1 MNNMDILFLKAA
13 LVVYFISA
21 LGYLGSL
28 YVRRVLAAKVST
40 WVLFTAFAFHTLF
53 FASRYI
59 ETGQTPVISIHET
72 LSFFAWAMAGIYL
85 AFQLKTKTRI
95 LGAFV
100 SPVTFL
106 LMIVASAG
114 LGGHVSLPGILQ
126 SNLVPIHV
134 ILAVTGEALFA
145 LASCAGAMYLIQ
157 EGLIKNKK
165 MSSFIRILPSLT
177 DLDRINHICLM
188 WGFPLLTLGVLV
200 GSIWARTAW
209 GSLWQWDPKQVWT
222 LTAWVA
228 YALLLHQRL
237 AIGWKGRKA
246 AFFSLLV
253 FTILLVSLGVINLFF
268 VTAHSFI

>member
-1 MNNMDILFLKAA
+1 MDILFLKAS
-13 LVVYFISA
+13 LVVYLISS
-21 LGYLGSL
+21 LGYICSL
-28 YVRRVLAAKVST
+28 YVKRVLVAKVST
-40 WVLFTAFAFHTLF
+40 WVFCLAFILHTTF
-53 FASRYI
+53 FIFRYI
-59 ETGQTPVISIHET
+59 KTGQTPIISLYET
-72 LSFFAWAMAGIYL
+72 LSFFAWVMAGIYL

-100 SPVTFL
+100 SPLTFL
-106 LMIVASAG
+106 LMIAASAG

-126 SNLVPIHV
+126 SNLVPVHV
-134 ILAVTGEALFA
+134 FLTVTGEALFA

-177 DLDRINHICLM
+177 DLDKINHMCLM

-222 LTAWVA
+222 LTAWFA

-237 AIGWKGRKA
+237 AIGWKGHKA
-246 AFFSLLV
+246 ALFSIMA
-253 FTILLVSLGVINLFF
+253 FTILLALLVVINLFF
-268 VTAHSFI
+268 ATMHSFI